1 MNKKERLLICIP
13 LFICSFLP
21 LFTLILHPFGYS
33 VSLASYKIF
42 SAVSA
47 IICIA
52 SVFRIKESGYNKTT
66 RLFIAFLPLMQLI
79 NTVIYVNKSKSA
91 LTAVFMAICFISCA
105 VLSQKILLSVK
116 TKIASVI
123 TSSLMFLVLVLIS
136 FVAVFFGNFSVNT
149 VVKTISSPSKEYY
162 AEVVDSDQGATGGST
177 VVYIKKSD
185 SVNLLFA
192 TIEKAPERAYLGEW
206 REYETMDIY
215 WKDKNTLIIN
225 SSEYIINQ

>member
-1 MNKKERLLICIP
+1 M
-13 LFICSFLP
+13 
-21 LFTLILHPFGYS
+21 
-33 VSLASYKIF
+33 
-42 SAVSA
+42 
-47 IICIA
+47 
-52 SVFRIKESGYNKTT
+52 
-66 RLFIAFLPLMQLI
+66 
-79 NTVIYVNKSKSA
+79 
-91 LTAVFMAICFISCA
+91 
-105 VLSQKILLSVK
+105 
-116 TKIASVI
+116 
-123 TSSLMFLVLVLIS
+123 
-136 FVAVFFGNFSVNT
+136 NT